1 MKRIL
6 SILAAIACFAF
17 VVGCSK
23 NGPYENFPKA
33 DSLYQ
38 TIWEGNIYDKQI
50 VLHFKTDSYG
60 ICYYRIHPDD
70 DYIQSIDFNYRVT
83 GNLFVLS
90 NKDNNWPIRIFGD
103 WLIDDFTDNSISLSM
118 YDGKEKVHLN
128 LSKTDM
134 LPEL

>member
-23 NGPYENFPKA
+23 NGPYKNFPKA

-70 DYIQSIDFNYRVT
+70 DYIQSIDFNYQIT

-118 YDGKEKVHLN
+118 YDGKDKVKLN

>member
-1 MKRIL
+1 MKRIS

-23 NGPYENFPKA
+23 NGAYENFPKA

-70 DYIQSIDFNYRVT
+70 DYIQSIDFKYQIT

>member
-70 DYIQSIDFNYRVT
+70 DYIQSIDFNYQIT
-83 GNLFVLS
+83 GNLFVLN

-103 WLIDDFTDNSISLSM
+103 WLIDDFGQLLDLI
-118 YDGKEKVHLN
+118 
-128 LSKTDM
+128 
-134 LPEL
+134 

>member
-23 NGPYENFPKA
+23 NGPYENFPQA

-70 DYIQSIDFNYRVT
+70 DYIQSIDFNYQIT

-118 YDGKEKVHLN
+118 YDGKDKVHLN

>member
-1 MKRIL
+1 M
-6 SILAAIACFAF
+6 
-17 VVGCSK
+17 GCSK

-70 DYIQSIDFNYRVT
+70 DYIQSIDFNYRIN
-83 GNLFVLS
+83 GNLFDLS

-118 YDGKEKVHLN
+118 YDGKDKVQLN

>member
-1 MKRIL
+1 MSSRSRPLMMADWWMRTMLNDCKIAKCYILNDYKFILNNRIQFYL
-6 SILAAIACFAF
+6 DFNW
-17 VVGCSK
+17 K
-23 NGPYENFPKA
+23 
-33 DSLYQ
+33 
-38 TIWEGNIYDKQI
+38 
-50 VLHFKTDSYG
+50 DSYG

-70 DYIQSIDFNYRVT
+70 DYIQSIDFNYQIT

-118 YDGKEKVHLN
+118 YDGKDKVQLN

>member
-23 NGPYENFPKA
+23 NGPYENFPEA

-70 DYIQSIDFNYRVT
+70 DYIQSIDFNYQIT

-118 YDGKEKVHLN
+118 YDGKDKVKLN

>member
-23 NGPYENFPKA
+23 NGPYENFPQA

-60 ICYYRIHPDD
+60 ICYYRIHTDD
-70 DYIQSIDFNYRVT
+70 DYIQSIDFNYRIN
-83 GNLFVLS
+83 GNLFDLS

-118 YDGKEKVHLN
+118 YDGKDKVQLN

-134 LPEL
+134 LLEL

>member
-23 NGPYENFPKA
+23 NGPYENFPQA

-70 DYIQSIDFNYRVT
+70 DYIQSIDFNYQIT

-118 YDGKEKVHLN
+118 YDGKDKVQLN

-134 LPEL
+134 LLEL

>member
-23 NGPYENFPKA
+23 NGPYENFPQA

-70 DYIQSIDFNYRVT
+70 DYIQSIDFNYQIT

-118 YDGKEKVHLN
+118 YDGKDKVQLN
-128 LSKTDM
+128 LSKTDI

>member
-6 SILAAIACFAF
+6 SILAAIVCFAF

-60 ICYYRIHPDD
+60 ICYYRIHTDD
-70 DYIQSIDFNYRVT
+70 DYIQSIDFNYRIN
-83 GNLFVLS
+83 GNLFDLS

>member
-1 MKRIL
+1 MQRIL

-23 NGPYENFPKA
+23 NGPYANFPKA

-50 VLHFKTDSYG
+50 VLHFKTDSDG

-70 DYIQSIDFNYRVT
+70 DYIRLNR
-83 GNLFVLS
+83 L
-90 NKDNNWPIRIFGD
+90 P
-103 WLIDDFTDNSISLSM
+103 
-118 YDGKEKVHLN
+118 HL
-128 LSKTDM
+128 LH
-134 LPEL
+134 L

>member
-23 NGPYENFPKA
+23 NGPYENFPQA

-70 DYIQSIDFNYRVT
+70 DYIQSIDFNYRIN

>member
-23 NGPYENFPKA
+23 NGPYENFPQA

-70 DYIQSIDFNYRVT
+70 DYIQSIDFNYQIT

-118 YDGKEKVHLN
+118 YDGKDKVQLN

>member
-23 NGPYENFPKA
+23 NGPYENFPQA

-118 YDGKEKVHLN
+118 YDGNDKVQLN

>member
-23 NGPYENFPKA
+23 NGPYENFPKS

-70 DYIQSIDFNYRVT
+70 DYIQSIDFNYQIT

-103 WLIDDFTDNSISLSM
+103 WLIDDFTDNSISLTM
-118 YDGKEKVHLN
+118 YDGKDKVQLN

>member
-23 NGPYENFPKA
+23 NGPYENFPQA

-60 ICYYRIHPDD
+60 ICYYRIHTDD
-70 DYIQSIDFNYRVT
+70 DYIQSIDFNYRIN
-83 GNLFVLS
+83 GNLFDLS

-118 YDGKEKVHLN
+118 YDGKDKVQLN

>member
-1 MKRIL
+1 MSSKSRPLMMADWWMRTMLNDCKIAKCYILNDYKFILNNRIQFYL
-6 SILAAIACFAF
+6 DFNW
-17 VVGCSK
+17 K
-23 NGPYENFPKA
+23 
-33 DSLYQ
+33 
-38 TIWEGNIYDKQI
+38 
-50 VLHFKTDSYG
+50 DSYG

-70 DYIQSIDFNYRVT
+70 DYIQSIDFNYQIT

-118 YDGKEKVHLN
+118 YDGKDKVQLN

>member
-23 NGPYENFPKA
+23 NGPYENFPQA

-70 DYIQSIDFNYRVT
+70 DYIQSIDFNYRIN
-83 GNLFVLS
+83 GNLFDLS

>member
-23 NGPYENFPKA
+23 NGPYENFPQA

-70 DYIQSIDFNYRVT
+70 DYIQSIDFNYQIT

>member
-23 NGPYENFPKA
+23 NGPYENFPQA

-70 DYIQSIDFNYRVT
+70 DYIQSIDFNYRIN

-118 YDGKEKVHLN
+118 YDGKDKVQLN
-128 LSKTDM
+128 LSKTDI

>member
-1 MKRIL
+1 MQRIL

-17 VVGCSK
+17 VVSCSK

-60 ICYYRIHPDD
+60 ICYYRIHTDD
-70 DYIQSIDFNYRVT
+70 DYIQSIDFNYRIN
-83 GNLFVLS
+83 GNLFDLS